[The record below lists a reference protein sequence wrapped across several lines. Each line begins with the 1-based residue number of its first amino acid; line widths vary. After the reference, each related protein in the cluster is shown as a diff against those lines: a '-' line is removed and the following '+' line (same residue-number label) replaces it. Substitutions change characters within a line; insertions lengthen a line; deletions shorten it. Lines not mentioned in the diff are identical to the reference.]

1 MLNGVGN
8 TIANIP
14 SFLVPYLALG
24 SRKRFR
30 GSFMPLYLLSAAL
43 KLGAAVGFL
52 VYGAVTPPPHPDVSF
67 VKPRSSSSRSKS
79 KSKMTKRREQ
89 RQVCVLRSQFVP

>member
-24 SRKRFR
+24 LRKRFR

-52 VYGAVTPPPHPDVSF
+52 FYGAVTPPPHPDVF

-79 KSKMTKRREQ
+79 KSKMTKGREQ
-89 RQVCVLRSQFVP
+89 RQVCVLRSKFVL